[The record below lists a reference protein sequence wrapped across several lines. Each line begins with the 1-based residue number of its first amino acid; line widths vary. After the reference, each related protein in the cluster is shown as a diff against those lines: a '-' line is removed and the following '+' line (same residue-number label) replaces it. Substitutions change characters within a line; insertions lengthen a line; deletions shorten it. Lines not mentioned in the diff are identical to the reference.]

1 MHGRREQGGRDAGRQ
16 GGPHP
21 GVFVLDRVGAERPVH
36 HADEEPAEHAQS
48 IGEPGRLDPSAQHR
62 DNGQERRPED
72 RRPCREHK
80 RATGKP
86 LRRGAKRGKEQERSS
101 EIQREARH
109 RPAHG
114 RAQRQGRECAGGRSD
129 EGQPDGSDYL
139 GSAVDEVWLV
149 ERRRLGDLLVIK
161 EDVEVVH
168 PCCRIFDAHASPP
181 TKTIRGSLAANLAG
195 TLKAYS

>member
-1 MHGRREQGGRDAGRQ
+1 MDVASRAAAMPAGKAAPIQ
-16 GGPHP
+16 ASS
-21 GVFVLDRVGAERPVH
+21 FLIVLGLSDPYIMPTKNPPSTLSPYESQVVST
-36 HADEEPAEHAQS
+36 PALNTVTMARNAAQKTV
-48 IGEPGRLDPSAQHR
+48 
-62 DNGQERRPED
+62 
-72 RRPCREHK
+72 CREHK

-86 LRRGAKRGKEQERSS
+86 LRRGAKRGKEHERSS

-168 PCCRIFDAHASPP
+168 PCCRIFDAHP
-181 TKTIRGSLAANLAG
+181 SLRRPRQSAAVLQRI
-195 TLKAYS
+195 LQER